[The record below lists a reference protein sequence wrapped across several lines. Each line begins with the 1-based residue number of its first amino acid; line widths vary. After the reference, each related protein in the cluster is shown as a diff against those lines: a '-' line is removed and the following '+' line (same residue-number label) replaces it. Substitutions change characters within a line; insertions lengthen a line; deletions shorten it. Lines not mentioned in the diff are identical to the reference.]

1 MKKVS
6 YLLVSL
12 LVFGSQVFAQLS
24 LAPTAVYLDK
34 NGIGNLFVTNN
45 SGVPQEITIN
55 FQFGYSDQDEN
66 GVLVMQYNDTANAR
80 LFGLDPYVKAFP
92 RTFILPPNQ
101 QQIVRLQV
109 RAPKGLNPG
118 TYFTRIKVGSSGQ
131 VADVGT
137 EETTDG
143 IATRVN
149 LRFEQVIVAF
159 FKNGSVNTGVK
170 IDKFQAN
177 IDTSNILTLDTWYK
191 TTGNSPYLG
200 RVEVK
205 IKDSKGKVVGETRQT
220 TAMYFSGKRRYRFR
234 LDKFEPGRYE
244 AEFKFE
250 TNRSDITLEDL
261 IQAEPYSYKTTFNLN

>member
-1 MKKVS
+1 MKKVF

-12 LVFGSQVFAQLS
+12 AFFGSESNAQLS

-66 GVLVMQYNDTANAR
+66 GILVMQYGDTANAR

-109 RAPKGLNPG
+109 RASKGLAPG

-137 EETTDG
+137 EETSDG

-159 FKNGSVNTGVK
+159 YKNGAVNTGVK
-170 IDKFQAN
+170 IDKLQAN
-177 IDTSNILTLDTWYK
+177 IDSSNILTLDTWYK

-205 IKDSKGKVVGETRQT
+205 IRDPKGKIVAETRQT
-220 TAMYFSGKRRYRFR
+220 AAMYFSGKRRFRFR
-234 LDKFEPGRYE
+234 LENKETGRYE

-250 TNRSDITLEDL
+250 TNRNDITLEDL
-261 IQAEPYSYKTTFNLN
+261 IQAEPYTYKASFNLN